1 MHRDRIKKVVNL
13 KEHYNTERLRPHF
26 SSFEM
31 KPLFI
36 MTSESHVTATYKNKC
51 ALITATRSDTLP
63 GSMEND
69 LRSRSCDKSLHGMR
83 SKRKSFLE
91 GDASR
96 FGGRDET
103 KIPYEENMLFK
114 IVSLL
119 MRSSS
124 RASVIG
130 HGVSEIERQRSGADG
145 GAIVKL
151 NVSSLEGRAQLAGL
165 LQICDGIDE

>member
-1 MHRDRIKKVVNL
+1 MD
-13 KEHYNTERLRPHF
+13 
-26 SSFEM
+26 
-31 KPLFI
+31 
-36 MTSESHVTATYKNKC
+36 
-51 ALITATRSDTLP
+51 ALET
-63 GSMEND
+63 
-69 LRSRSCDKSLHGMR
+69 
-83 SKRKSFLE
+83 KSFLE

-114 IVSLL
+114 NSLAL
-119 MRSSS
+119 DAFEL
-124 RASVIG
+124 ASERIG